1 MNRVMN
7 TLVRRAVD
15 ALMGRRWAQLL
26 LAVAALALAAM
37 GLLPNLAVDTQAQ
50 AGAAVQDGASF
61 KLTGRVVRVADGDTF
76 NMLVNGKQERIRM
89 SSIDAPEVTKDRER
103 PGQPMAQASRDALS
117 RLISGKTLTVLCFEQ
132 DRYERNICDVPLD
145 DGMTANQK
153 QVQAGMAWANME
165 KRGKF
170 MRDPKLPGLEQQ
182 ARSKRLGIWQDGK
195 PVQPWA
201 WRYQCWQK
209 QQC

>member
-1 MNRVMN
+1 M
-7 TLVRRAVD
+7 
-15 ALMGRRWAQLL
+15 
-26 LAVAALALAAM
+26 LALAAT
-37 GLLPNLAVDTQAQ
+37 GLLNGLAPETHAQ
-50 AGAAVQDGASF
+50 AGAASHDGATF

-76 NMLVNGKQERIRM
+76 TLLVNGTQQRIRM
-89 SSIDAPEVTKDRER
+89 SSIDAPELTKDRDR
-103 PGQPMAQASRDALS
+103 PGQPMAQKSRSALS
-117 RLISGKTLTVLCFEQ
+117 ELISGKTLTLLCFEQ

-165 KRGKF
+165 KRGQF
-170 MRDPKLPGLEQQ
+170 MRDPKLPDLEQQ
-182 ARSKRLGIWQDGK
+182 ARSQRLGIWQEGN

-209 QQC
+209 QRC

>member
-1 MNRVMN
+1 VNRVMN

-37 GLLPNLAVDTQAQ
+37 GLLPNLAADTQAQ

>member
-37 GLLPNLAVDTQAQ
+37 GLLPNLAADTQAQ

>member
-1 MNRVMN
+1 MN

-37 GLLPNLAVDTQAQ
+37 GLLPNLAADTQAQ

>member
-1 MNRVMN
+1 
-7 TLVRRAVD
+7 
-15 ALMGRRWAQLL
+15 MGRRWAQLL
-26 LAVAALALAAM
+26 LAAVALVLAAL
-37 GLLPNLAVDTQAQ
+37 GWLPNPGSNTQVQ
-50 AGAAVQDGASF
+50 ASAAAEDGASF

-76 NMLVNGKQERIRM
+76 TMLINGKQERIRM

-103 PGQPMAQASRDALS
+103 PGQPMAQASRDALT
-117 RLISGKTLTVLCFEQ
+117 RLISGKTISVQCFEQ

-170 MRDPKLPGLEQQ
+170 MRDSKLPDLEQQ
-182 ARSKRLGIWQDGK
+182 ARGKRLGIWQEGK
-195 PVQPWA
+195 PVQPWV

>member
-1 MNRVMN
+1 MN
-7 TLVRRAVD
+7 TLLRRLVN
-15 ALMGRRWAQLL
+15 ALMARRWSQVLVVVVL
-26 LAVAALALAAM
+26 IALAAT
-37 GLLPNLAVDTQAQ
+37 GVLNRLAPETQAQ
-50 AGAAVQDGASF
+50 AQTPASTANHDGASYT
-61 KLTGRVVRVADGDTF
+61 LAGRVVRVADGDTF
-76 NMLVNGKQERIRM
+76 TLLVNDKQQRIRM
-89 SSIDAPEVTKDRER
+89 SSIDAPELTKDRER
-103 PGQPMAQASRDALS
+103 PGQPMAQKSRDALS
-117 RLISGKTLTVLCFEQ
+117 GLIGGKTLTLLCFEQ

-153 QVQAGMAWANME
+153 QVQAGLAWANME

-170 MRDPKLPGLEQQ
+170 MRDPKLPDLEQQ
-182 ARSKRLGIWQDGK
+182 ARSKRVGIWQDGK